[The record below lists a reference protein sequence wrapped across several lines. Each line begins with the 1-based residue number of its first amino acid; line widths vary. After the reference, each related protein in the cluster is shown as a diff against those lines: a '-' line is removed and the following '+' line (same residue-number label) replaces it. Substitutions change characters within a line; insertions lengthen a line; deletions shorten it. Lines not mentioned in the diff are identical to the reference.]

1 LKYAFIADIHGN
13 YEALK
18 AVVSALKYDR
28 PDVKACLGDIVGYGP
43 EPRQCI
49 AAVHEE
55 GFFCLAGNH
64 DHGVAGLVDE
74 TVFNY
79 FAREALLWT
88 REQLSRDEIDFLA
101 GLGFVAHFPN
111 FATAHG
117 SLHGPELF
125 NYIQTLFDA
134 ELSFE
139 ALDKQV
145 FFYGHT
151 HVPMVFFN
159 TSPMTY
165 TMSGDVAVPE
175 KHHCLVNI
183 GSVGQ
188 PRDEDPRACYCV
200 YDTDEQRLYFRRVP
214 YNVQA
219 TAKKIIEA
227 GLPEALAIRIELG
240 K

>member
-1 LKYAFIADIHGN
+1 MKYAFIADIHGN

-18 AVVSALKYDR
+18 AVMGALRYDS
-28 PDVKACLGDIVGYGP
+28 PDIKVCLGDVVGYGP
-43 EPRQCI
+43 EPVECI
-49 AAVHEE
+49 STVIEE

-64 DHGVAGLVDE
+64 DHGVAGRVDE
-74 TVFNY
+74 SVFNY

-88 REQLSRDEIDFLA
+88 RAQLSNEQITYLA
-101 GLGFVAHFPN
+101 NLGYVAHFPGLS
-111 FATAHG
+111 AAHG

-139 ALDKQV
+139 ALDKKI

-159 TSPMTY
+159 TTPMTY
-165 TMSGDVAVPE
+165 TMSGDIEVS
-175 KHHCLVNI
+175 KNHRCLVNI

-188 PRDEDPRACYCV
+188 PRDEDPRACYCI
-200 YDTDEQRLYFRRVP
+200 YDTEEERVFFRRVP

-219 TAKKIIEA
+219 TARKIIDA

>member
-1 LKYAFIADIHGN
+1 LKYAFISDIHGN

-18 AVVSALKYDR
+18 AVVSALKYDK
-28 PDVKACLGDIVGYGP
+28 PDVKICLGDIVGYGP
-43 EPRQCI
+43 EPVQCI
-49 AAVHEE
+49 QMVLEE
-55 GFFCLAGNH
+55 KYFCLAGNH
-64 DHGVAGLVDE
+64 DHGVAGRVDE
-74 TVFNY
+74 SVFNY

-88 REQLSRDEIDFLA
+88 RAQLSQQEMTFLA
-101 GLGFVAHFPN
+101 GLGFVAHFPG
-111 FATAHG
+111 FSGAHG

-139 ALDKQV
+139 SLDKKL

-151 HVPMVFFN
+151 HIPMIFFN
-159 TSPMTY
+159 TTPMTY
-165 TMSGDVAVPE
+165 TMSGDIDVE
-175 KHHCLVNI
+175 DGQRCLVNI

-188 PRDEDPRACYCV
+188 PRDEDPRACYV
-200 YDTDEQRLYFRRVP
+200 IYDTDEKKIHFRRVP

>member
-1 LKYAFIADIHGN
+1 MKYAIVGDIHGN

-28 PDVKACLGDIVGYGP
+28 PDVKICLGDIVGYGP
-43 EPRQCI
+43 EPRPCI
-49 AAVHEE
+49 GTIIEE
-55 GFFCLAGNH
+55 GFFCIAGNH

-74 TVFNY
+74 SVFNY

-88 REQLSRDEIDFLA
+88 REQLSQDEMKFLA
-101 GLGFVAHFPN
+101 GLGFVAHFKE
-111 FATAHG
+111 FAAAHG

-139 ALDKQV
+139 ALDKQL

-159 TSPMTY
+159 TTPMTY
-165 TMSGDVAVPE
+165 TMSGDVALTDNSR
-175 KHHCLVNI
+175 CLVNA

-188 PRDEDPRACYCV
+188 PRDEDPRACYCI
-200 YDTDEQRLYFRRVP
+200 YDTTEKHVYFRRVP

-219 TAKKIIEA
+219 TAKKIVEA